1 MISLVHKEES
11 GSDEGT
17 DAENEEDSSAMS
29 GSAANDEEDN
39 NSDSPED
46 RGGDRSV
53 LVGVIVATV
62 LLILFIG
69 AGVTT
74 VIMATVVWYVR
85 SRFIITEL
93 VMVIMHCV
101 FAVLCMI

>member
-1 MISLVHKEES
+1 MISLLHKEES
-11 GSDEGT
+11 GGDEGT

-29 GSAANDEEDN
+29 GSAANDD

-69 AGVTT
+69 AGVIT
-74 VIMATVVWYVR
+74 VITATVVWYVR
-85 SRFIITEL
+85 SRLSITEL
-93 VMVIMHCV
+93 VVVIMHC
-101 FAVLCMI
+101 FSSFMHY

>member
-11 GSDEGT
+11 ESDEGT

-29 GSAANDEEDN
+29 GSAANDEED
-39 NSDSPED
+39 SDSPED

-101 FAVLCMI
+101 SAVLCMI